1 MEKGRKDVYL
11 IQTMLVSLISACI
24 IFGYFIFKSGGFFTV
39 VDDFN
44 SQQLPFATAV
54 WNMFHSGDAGEW
66 SWNIDLG
73 SSFITTFSFYD
84 LGSPFIWLSLLAP
97 RGVFPYLAGFLYII
111 KYVTA
116 ATTAYLY
123 LRLFVDKR
131 QWAVIGALVYAF
143 SGYQTTN
150 LEFFY
155 FHDVVAVFPL
165 LLWGLEV
172 SMKDRK
178 YRPAFILTIFINC
191 LLNYFFFVGEVVFL
205 VIYYL
210 VRYRKLPV
218 RQFVSGIFTCAL
230 CGVLGVGMA
239 AILFFPNILYVLGN
253 SRGQSKLY
261 LENLVYDSAGFL
273 HIVKGLLFP
282 GESMREFSAV
292 IRQKWASTSAYLPF
306 FGVSLVFA
314 YVKGKKKTW
323 LSNLLWILGII
334 SLFPLSESI
343 FLLFSESSQRW
354 WYMFVLVL
362 ALATAKVL
370 ENTEDYPVIKAS
382 MLYATILSIFYFT
395 IRFVKWNANGDS
407 IVYDTERFTLFYLIA
422 LAGPLIF
429 CVLKRLNW
437 NSYKNLLAFTMCGCI
452 LTTALTLHFYRSAG
466 SDSVE
471 GYKENFEAGLQL
483 KTIDEQYRYNS
494 VDNELMINGEAAGI
508 GVFCTT
514 VENSS
519 RKFDSLFGHYSD
531 NSTQNKYDVPGLSE
545 LLAGKYEIARDS
557 GDKKILDTV
566 IGGNATFYITE
577 RNACPIGFAVD
588 FALTEEEFTAMS
600 QEQKALTLMQAA
612 IVGEDDFAELDDV
625 VIRAGEGILDYEA
638 SIDELVAKTVAN
650 KVSEFHRDSHGF
662 TCTVN
667 YERGRLLY
675 FTVPWNDGWKA
686 TVDGSETK
694 VINSGG
700 MMALKVPA
708 GEHQIVFAYHTPG
721 FYMGALVSV
730 ASFCIFVGFMIVNKK
745 RRRVDYE
752 SPSE

>member
-1 MEKGRKDVYL
+1 MEKEGKDVYL
-11 IQTMLVSLISACI
+11 IQTMLFSLISACI

-44 SQQLPFATAV
+44 AQQLPFATAV
-54 WNMFHSGDAGEW
+54 WNMLHSGDVGEW

-123 LRLFVDKR
+123 LRLFVDKH

-150 LEFFY
+150 LEFFH
-155 FHDVVAVFPL
+155 FHDVVAIFPL
-165 LLWGLEV
+165 LLWGLEM

-178 YRPAFILTIFINC
+178 YRPAFVLTIFINC

-210 VRYRKLPV
+210 IRYRKLPV

-239 AILFFPNILYVLGN
+239 AILFLPNIVYVLGN
-253 SRGQSKLY
+253 SRGQNKLH
-261 LENLVYDSAGFL
+261 LENLAYDSAGLL

-282 GESMREFSAV
+282 GESMREFGAV
-292 IRQKWASTSAYLPF
+292 IRQTWGSTSAYLPF
-306 FGVSLVFA
+306 FGISMVIA

-323 LSNLLWILGII
+323 LSDLLWILGII
-334 SLFPLSESI
+334 SLFPLSGSI
-343 FLLFSESSQRW
+343 FLLFSESNQRW
-354 WYMFVLVL
+354 WYMFVLAL

-370 ENTEDYPVIKAS
+370 ENTEDYPVIKSS
-382 MLYATILSIFYFT
+382 MLYMAILSIFYFT
-395 IRFVKWNANGDS
+395 LRLVKWNANGDS
-407 IVYDTERFTLFYLIA
+407 IVFDKGRFTLYYLVA

-429 CVLKRLNW
+429 CVLKRLKW

-466 SDSVE
+466 SGYDKQ
-471 GYKENFEAGLQL
+471 YKENFEAGLQL

-494 VDNELMINGEAAGI
+494 ISNELMINGDAAGI

-519 RKFDSLFGHYSD
+519 RKFDSLFDHYSS

-545 LLAGKYEIARDS
+545 LLAGKYEIVRDS
-557 GDKKILDTV
+557 GYKKILDTV
-566 IGGNATFYITE
+566 TGRGGN
-577 RNACPIGFAVD
+577 
-588 FALTEEEFTAMS
+588 
-600 QEQKALTLMQAA
+600 
-612 IVGEDDFAELDDV
+612 
-625 VIRAGEGILDYEA
+625 ILCNGKKCLPYRFCCG
-638 SIDELVAKTVAN
+638 L
-650 KVSEFHRDSHGF
+650 
-662 TCTVN
+662 CVN
-667 YERGRLLY
+667 
-675 FTVPWNDGWKA
+675 
-686 TVDGSETK
+686 
-694 VINSGG
+694 
-700 MMALKVPA
+700 
-708 GEHQIVFAYHTPG
+708 
-721 FYMGALVSV
+721 
-730 ASFCIFVGFMIVNKK
+730 
-745 RRRVDYE
+745 RRRVYSCTSRTKSFNSDASCYC
-752 SPSE
+752 